1 MGLFDIFKPQ
11 KSESESYME
20 KRRSATTQSEINQVN
35 SFFNEDAPRETTTF
49 NSDVDGRFLIEDV
62 FVISGRGLVVTGK
75 MESGVFRVGELV
87 KIQKPDGRKLA
98 TTIVGIEQF
107 RKVQN
112 SIKTGDNAG
121 VMLQGLSR
129 GDVQSGDLIVR

>member
-1 MGLFDIFKPQ
+1 MGLFDLFKPQ
-11 KSESESYME
+11 KSESASYME

-35 SFFNEDAPRETTTF
+35 NFFDEDAPRETTTF
-49 NSDVDGRFLIEDV
+49 NSDIDGRFLIDDV

-75 MESGVFRVGELV
+75 MESGTFRVGEQV
-87 KIQKPDGRKLA
+87 KIQKSDGRKLT

-107 RKVQN
+107 RKVQS

-129 GDVQSGDLIVR
+129 KDVQSGDLIVR